1 MIVPQL
7 PINGEGLIRKII
19 LGSRNDIF
27 VLLGPIAKK
36 DRNGRLLRRVAFN
49 NKYLYLTAIKVDVP
63 REVSPMLLGLTEV
76 F

>member
-7 PINGEGLIRKII
+7 PTNGEGLIRKII

-27 VLLGPIAKK
+27 VLLGPIVKK

-76 F
+76 L

>member
-1 MIVPQL
+1 MIAPQL
-7 PINGEGLIRKII
+7 PTNGEGLIRKII

-27 VLLGPIAKK
+27 VLLGPIVKK